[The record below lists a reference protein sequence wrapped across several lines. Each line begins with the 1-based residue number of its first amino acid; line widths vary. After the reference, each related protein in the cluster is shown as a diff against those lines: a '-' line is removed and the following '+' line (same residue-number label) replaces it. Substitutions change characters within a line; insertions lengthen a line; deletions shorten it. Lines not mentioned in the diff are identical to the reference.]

1 MRDGCFFVEV
11 TKMKIKNP
19 FRDLTKF
26 EWGLW
31 LSSVA
36 VVLISFMLSPE
47 DYITLIASL
56 IGVTALIFTAKGFV
70 IGQVLIVIF
79 AAFYGVVSVWQRYYG
94 EMITYLGMS
103 APIAILSVIS
113 WIKNPYKGTREV
125 KVNRMSGRQVTV
137 MLILSAAVTLAFYFI
152 LDLLGNANLLV
163 STLSVTTSFLASYM
177 TFMRSP
183 YYAIGYA
190 ANDVVLI
197 ALWVAAAV
205 RDISCLPMVMCFV
218 VFFINDL
225 YGFISWRRMEK
236 RQSSAA

>member
-1 MRDGCFFVEV
+1 
-11 TKMKIKNP
+11 MKINNP
-19 FRDLTKF
+19 FRHLTKF

-36 VVLISFMLSPE
+36 VVLISFILSPE

-70 IGQVLIVIF
+70 IGQILIVIF
-79 AAFYGVVSVWQRYYG
+79 AVFYGVVSFWQRYYG
-94 EMITYLGMS
+94 EVITYLGMT

-125 KVNRMSGRQVTV
+125 KVNRMNGRQVTV
-137 MLILSAAVTLAFYFI
+137 MLLFTVAVTLVFYFI

-197 ALWVAAAV
+197 ALWVAATL

-218 VFFINDL
+218 VFLINDL

-236 RQSSAA
+236 RQLGGE

>member
-11 TKMKIKNP
+11 TKMKINNP
-19 FRDLTKF
+19 IRHLTKF

-36 VVLISFMLSPE
+36 VVLISFILSPE

-70 IGQVLIVIF
+70 IGQILIVIF
-79 AAFYGVVSVWQRYYG
+79 AVFYGVVSFWQRYYG
-94 EMITYLGMS
+94 EVITYLGMT

-125 KVNRMSGRQVTV
+125 KVNRMNGRQVTV
-137 MLILSAAVTLAFYFI
+137 MLLFTVAVTLVFYFI

-197 ALWVAAAV
+197 ALWVAATL

-218 VFFINDL
+218 VFLINDL

-236 RQSSAA
+236 RQLGGE

>member
-1 MRDGCFFVEV
+1 
-11 TKMKIKNP
+11 MKIKNP